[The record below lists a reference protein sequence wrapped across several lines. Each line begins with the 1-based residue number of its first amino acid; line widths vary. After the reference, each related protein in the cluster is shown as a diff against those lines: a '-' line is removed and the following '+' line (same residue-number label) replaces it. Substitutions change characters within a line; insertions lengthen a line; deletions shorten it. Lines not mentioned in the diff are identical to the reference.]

1 MAELFGGNAVFVFFF
16 AMIAIYNYSNLKEYQ
31 RITII
36 YVTIF
41 CLRLTDAVTT
51 ITAFIYLSIALFC
64 FFEILTD
71 DEKKLQF
78 IINPVYKLLDAL
90 YLSLAQYAVLCEVL
104 SISLANYFL
113 KYLFEYKMIGTC
125 YGVMSLIMMVV
136 TVTITLQQ
144 RYVVNS
150 FNEMY
155 RVFAKYP
162 LNEFEEDE
170 KLKEAST
177 ILVSLEDRLYYER
190 IGYTNFSFRVA
201 NTIISER
208 VTRISGNRINYVKN
222 KIVVMINLVNSVIKN
237 IITRKRGYSTIQMQL
252 VRSLG
257 LQTGYNCVKRRK
269 VYEIIY
275 SRIFLD
281 GLIKY
286 FETNNYDGRQNL
298 KQYLVYIYFH
308 TVATYFEDT
317 GFIDF
322 VSALKYLDKK
332 NVSDISDVS
341 NEVIFI
347 ACMGLSKNADYW
359 SEGKINEY
367 VGKVTGVE
375 LDIDKIM
382 KAIHKKNRKRK
393 RNQNK
398 LLVGSSQYS

>member
-201 NTIISER
+201 NTIISES

-257 LQTGYNCVKRRK
+257 LQAKR
-269 VYEIIY
+269 
-275 SRIFLD
+275 
-281 GLIKY
+281 
-286 FETNNYDGRQNL
+286 
-298 KQYLVYIYFH
+298 
-308 TVATYFEDT
+308 
-317 GFIDF
+317 
-322 VSALKYLDKK
+322 
-332 NVSDISDVS
+332 
-341 NEVIFI
+341 
-347 ACMGLSKNADYW
+347 
-359 SEGKINEY
+359 INKEC
-367 VGKVTGVE
+367 GKV
-375 LDIDKIM
+375 
-382 KAIHKKNRKRK
+382 
-393 RNQNK
+393 
-398 LLVGSSQYS
+398 

>member
-36 YVTIF
+36 YVTIY
-41 CLRLTDAVTT
+41 CLRMTDAVTT

-104 SISLANYFL
+104 SISLANYFW

-144 RYVVNS
+144 RYVVK
-150 FNEMY
+150 MY

-170 KLKEAST
+170 KLIEAST

-190 IGYTNFSFRVA
+190 KGYTNFSFRVA

-208 VTRISGNRINYVKN
+208 VPRIGSHKLTYIKN
-222 KIVVMINLVNSVIKN
+222 KIVVMIKLVRNVIKN
-237 IITRKRGYSTIQMQL
+237 IITYDRGYSTIQMQL

-257 LQTGYNCVKRRK
+257 LQTGYNCVVRRK
-269 VYEIIY
+269 VYEIMY

-286 FETNNYDGRQNL
+286 FETHNYDGRQNL

-308 TVATYFEDT
+308 TVTTYFEDT

-322 VSALKYLDKK
+322 ISALKYLDKK
-332 NVSDISDVS
+332 KVSDISDVS

-382 KAIHKKNRKRK
+382 KVIHKKNRKRK

>member
-1 MAELFGGNAVFVFFF
+1 MTA
-16 AMIAIYNYSNLKEYQ
+16 
-31 RITII
+31 
-36 YVTIF
+36 
-41 CLRLTDAVTT
+41 AVTT
-51 ITAFIYLSIALFC
+51 TTAFIYLFIALFC

-71 DEKKLQF
+71 DEKKLQL
-78 IINPVYKLLDAL
+78 IINPVYKLLDAI

-104 SISLANYFL
+104 SILLVKYFL
-113 KYLFEYKMIGTC
+113 KYIFEYKLIGIC

-162 LNEFEEDE
+162 LNEFAEDE
-170 KLKEAST
+170 KIKETST

-190 IGYTNFSFRVA
+190 KGYTNFSFRVA

-208 VTRISGNRINYVKN
+208 VPRIGSHKLTYIKN
-222 KIVVMINLVNSVIKN
+222 KIVVMIKLVRNVIKN
-237 IITRKRGYSTIQMQL
+237 IITYDRGYSTIQMQL

-257 LQTGYNCVKRRK
+257 LQTGYNCVVRRK
-269 VYEIIY
+269 VYEIMY

-286 FETNNYDGRQNL
+286 FETHNYDGRQNL

-308 TVATYFEDT
+308 TVTTYFEDT

-322 VSALKYLDKK
+322 ISALKYLDKK
-332 NVSDISDVS
+332 KVSDISDVS

-382 KAIHKKNRKRK
+382 KVIHKKNRKRK